1 MKNLHSLSSVTR
13 TVVAV
18 IGIGALVASASGC
31 LLAAAGAIELDR
43 QNHKAP
49 PPPST
54 PPAPDAGGAPTAP
67 APNGTT
73 SL

>member
-1 MKNLHSLSSVTR
+1 MKQRFPSI
-13 TVVAV
+13 VAV
-18 IGIGALVASASGC
+18 LGLCALCSGC
-31 LLAAAGAIELDR
+31 LLAAAGAIEMDR

-54 PPAPDAGGAPTAP
+54 ATPDAGTAP
-67 APNGTT
+67 APPAAPKSNGTT